1 MSRSKKIQLLLLPFA
16 GGSSASFHKL
26 LPYISPQIE
35 VAAVEYAGRG
45 KRIGEPL
52 IEDYDLF
59 LEDSAKQI
67 NECIDDRQFAVLG
80 YSLGAAIAYDLIANR
95 YLKRQPIHAFMCAR
109 GSLKKT
115 SKSQLFADLSGQEFL
130 QKMEELGGM
139 DERILNNKRFLDIY
153 MRPVKADYRIW
164 SQFTYCEKNLKLPCD
179 ITAVYCSKD
188 SLSDGIAEWESM
200 TDGKVDYYEM
210 GHNHFFINQHYE
222 EIAHII
228 NEHLKI
234 YM

>member
-1 MSRSKKIQLLLLPFA
+1 MSELKKIQLFLLPFA
-16 GGSSASFHKL
+16 GGSSASFRKL
-26 LPYISPQIE
+26 LPYISTQIE
-35 VAAVEYAGRG
+35 VVPVEYAGRG
-45 KRIGEPL
+45 KRSGEPL

-59 LEDSAKQI
+59 LEDATRQI
-67 NECIDDRQFAVLG
+67 NEYVETRQFAVLG
-80 YSLGAAIAYDLIANR
+80 YSIGAAIAYDLIAKR
-95 YLKRQPIHAFMCAR
+95 CLKTQPIHAFMCAR
-109 GSLKKT
+109 GSLKTT

-153 MRPVKADYRIW
+153 MRPVKADYKIW
-164 SQFTYCEKNLKLPCD
+164 SQFTYCEKNQKLPCD
-179 ITAVYCSKD
+179 ITAIYCSKD
-188 SLSDGIAEWESM
+188 SLSDGITEWESM

-222 EIAHII
+222 EIARII